1 MTTKATAPRT
11 VMMGLGYIG
20 LPTAAVIARSGS
32 DVLGVDIRA
41 DVVDTINA
49 GRIHIEEPD
58 LADLVRDVVSRGKLR
73 ASLVPEPADVFVIA
87 VPTPFDADHAP
98 DTTMVMDAGRRIA
111 PFLARGSL
119 VLLESTSPVG
129 TTEELVRALAAE
141 RPDLSFPLR
150 GADGDAAAADVS
162 VAYCPERVL
171 PGKIL
176 IELITNDRII
186 GGVSTRCSER
196 ARAFYKR
203 VVDGECLVTDSRSAE
218 LVKLSENAFR
228 DVNIAFANELSIVAD
243 KLDINVWQVIALAN
257 HHPRVNILNPGPGV
271 GGHCIA
277 VDPWFIVHSA
287 PEQTPLIQ
295 AARHVN
301 DSKVDHTVE
310 RARAVFAKCQGSV
323 GVLGI
328 AFKADIDDFRESPS
342 LRVAELLAEEF
353 GDRMILCEP
362 HMVEMPAILRR
373 HGAEACDF
381 TETLSRCQGLVLLV
395 DHQEFRDVAASSLAD
410 KVIYDTRGC
419 WIARNT

>member
-1 MTTKATAPRT
+1 MTTKAAAPRT

-32 DVLGVDIRA
+32 DVLGVDIRS

-58 LADLVRDVVSRGKLR
+58 LADLVRDVVGRGKLR

-98 DTTMVMDAGRRIA
+98 DTSMVMDAGRRVA
-111 PFLARGSL
+111 PFLAPGSL

-129 TTEELVRALAAE
+129 TTEELVQVLAAE
-141 RPDLSFPLR
+141 RPDLSFPQR
-150 GADGDAAAADVS
+150 GTDSDTAAADVS

-176 IELITNDRII
+176 RELIANDRII
-186 GGVSTRCSER
+186 GGVSARCSER
-196 ARAFYKR
+196 ARAFYRR

-243 KLDINVWQVIALAN
+243 RLEIDVWQVIALAN
-257 HHPRVNILNPGPGV
+257 RHPRVDILNPGPGV

-287 PEQTPLIQ
+287 PEHTPLIQ

-301 DSKVDHTVE
+301 DGKVGHTVE
-310 RARAVFAKCQGSV
+310 RARAVFGECEGPV

-362 HMVEMPAILRR
+362 HMAEMPDSLRR
-373 HGAEACDF
+373 HDVQACDF

-395 DHQEFRDVAASSLAD
+395 DHKEFREASANALRG

-419 WIARNT
+419 WIGRDA